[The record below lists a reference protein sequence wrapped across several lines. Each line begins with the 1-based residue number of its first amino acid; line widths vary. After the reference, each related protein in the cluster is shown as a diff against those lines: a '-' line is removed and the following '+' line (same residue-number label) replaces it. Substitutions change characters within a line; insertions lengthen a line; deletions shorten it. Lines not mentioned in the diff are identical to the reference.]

1 MFKKKIKARMLNRK
15 ASSPRN
21 KPDHVLGAL
30 ALRPGDHVADIGVGG
45 GYFSMR
51 FADAVGERGRVYAVD
66 RDPDFL
72 ALLRK
77 TAAKKGVNN
86 LTLLPADAMAS
97 NIPARSLDCVFFRNV
112 YHHLHDRV
120 VYIKSV
126 SGLLKPDGRI
136 AIVEYTEKSTGQPAG
151 HFVPPS
157 VIIDEMNEAGFG
169 LEKSYD
175 VLQPRQSYAIFS
187 KKS

>member
-15 ASSPRN
+15 ASSPQN

-30 ALRPGDHVADIGVGG
+30 TLRPGDHVADIGVGG

-51 FADAVGERGRVYAVD
+51 FADAVGELGRIYAVD

-72 ALLRK
+72 ALFRK
-77 TAAKKGVNN
+77 SAAKRGVKNV
-86 LTLLPADAMAS
+86 TLVPADALAS
-97 NIPARSLDCVFFRNV
+97 DIPARSLDCVFLRNV
-112 YHHLHDRV
+112 YHHLRDRV
-120 VYIKSV
+120 AYIESI
-126 SGLLKPDGRI
+126 SGLLKPDGRV
-136 AIVEYTEKSTGQPAG
+136 AIIEYTEKSTGQPPG

-157 VIIDEMNEAGFG
+157 VIISEMSEAGFR

-175 VLQPRQSYAIFS
+175 LLRPRQSYAIFS
-187 KKS
+187 KKI